1 MKKLLPALL
10 LCLLSTGAMANEA
23 RNGLQLNGLQ
33 LNGLQLN
40 GLRFN
45 GFTLNHIAW
54 NVITY
59 NSAQPADTVVFEALA
74 NMASAKLAD

>member
-1 MKKLLPALL
+1 MKKVLSTLL
-10 LCLLSTGAMANEA
+10 LCLLSTGAVATEA
-23 RNGLQLNGLQ
+23 GNGLQ

-54 NVITY
+54 NVITF
-59 NSAQPADTVVFEALA
+59 NSAQPADTMIFDALA
-74 NMASAKLAD
+74 DMASSKLAN